1 MPLSAL
7 QALTGWSAINNVLLL
22 LYYYYYIFVPD
33 FNLTTSSEK
42 RVSVYIRLHDATT
55 EGLYSADS
63 YATVHVLGQPHLK
76 QLTSNPCIAAAGTVD
91 VFVSTSLATVRQFQP
106 SPPWQLSVSLRTLKD
121 VCSTVQCNSP

>member
-7 QALTGWSAINNVLLL
+7 QALTRWSAINNVL
-22 LYYYYYIFVPD
+22 YYYYYILVPD

-42 RVSVYIRLHDATT
+42 RVSVYVRLHDATT

-91 VFVSTSLATVRQFQP
+91 VFVFASLATVCQCQ
-106 SPPWQLSVSLRTLKD
+106 SLPP
-121 VCSTVQCNSP
+121 